1 MDWFKEYRDAVV
13 ERFGKEEEIKNEVTE
28 HEEEWVW
35 TTGFKG
41 TDKNM
46 VCNNYQY
53 AMDTMFEMPADE
65 EISLC
70 SSGFHFCKELR
81 DVFRYYK
88 VRGNNRFFEVKAL
101 VRAVD
106 TGSTEKM
113 VAKSIIFTRELGVD
127 EILEAAV
134 SSLTAWERVNIKLD
148 EWSEDQKKRALSTSL
163 REAYGEYLTDKLVVY
178 GYSRPF
184 AAHIIYMG
192 GYDVACAVG
201 TQEDLSM
208 DMKAM
213 YIYQDIMMQANEKP
227 AYRNRRR

>member
-1 MDWFKEYRDAVV
+1 MDWFTEYRKAVN
-13 ERFGKEEEIKNEVTE
+13 ERFGKDLNEVTE
-28 HEEEWVW
+28 TEEEWVW
-35 TTGFKG
+35 IDGFKG

-46 VCNNYQY
+46 VCKDYQY
-53 AMDTMFEMPADE
+53 AMDTMFEMPADK

-81 DVFRYYK
+81 DVFRYYD
-88 VRGNNRFFEVKAL
+88 VSGGNRFFEVKAL

-113 VAKSIIFTRELGVD
+113 VAKSIIFTRELDAD
-127 EILEAAV
+127 EILKEAV
-134 SSLTAWERVNIKLD
+134 SKLTTWERINMNLHEWTD
-148 EWSEDQKKRALSTSL
+148 EQKKLALSIGL
-163 REAYGEYLTDKLVVY
+163 RQAYGEFLTDKLVVY

-213 YIYQDIMMQANEKP
+213 YIYQSIMTRMNEKP
-227 AYRNRRR
+227 AHRRR